1 MRRHWNP
8 SGIAAPVARYSH
20 AVLVSDHRR
29 LLAVSGQLGIAPDG
43 TMPEGC
49 EAQARLI
56 FAALDRCL
64 AEAGMGRRHVVRLN
78 TYLVDVADRAAF
90 MAVRDAWVAD
100 PPPASTLVVVKELVR
115 PEARVEVEILA
126 AA

>member
-8 SGIAAPVARYSH
+8 SGIPAPVAKYSH
-20 AVLVSDHRR
+20 AVLVSGFHK

-78 TYLVDVADRAAF
+78 TYLVDVADRPAF

-115 PEARVEVEILA
+115 PEARIEVEILA
-126 AA
+126 VA

>member
-1 MRRHWNP
+1 
-8 SGIAAPVARYSH
+8 
-20 AVLVSDHRR
+20 
-29 LLAVSGQLGIAPDG
+29 
-43 TMPEGC
+43 
-49 EAQARLI
+49 
-56 FAALDRCL
+56 
-64 AEAGMGRRHVVRLN
+64 
-78 TYLVDVADRAAF
+78 

>member
-8 SGIAAPVARYSH
+8 SGIAAPVAKYSH
-20 AVLVSDHRR
+20 AVLVTGHHK

-43 TMPEGC
+43 SMPEGC
-49 EAQARLI
+49 EAQAKLI
-56 FAALDRCL
+56 FAALDGCL
-64 AEAGMGRRHVVRLN
+64 AEAGMGRRHVIRLN
-78 TYLVDVADRAAF
+78 TYLVDLADRPTF

>member
-8 SGIAAPVARYSH
+8 SGIAAPVAKYSH
-20 AVLVSDHRR
+20 AVLVRGFDK

-43 TMPEGC
+43 SMPEGC

-64 AEAGMGRRHVVRLN
+64 IEAGMGRRHVLRLN

-90 MAVRDAWVAD
+90 MKVRDAWVED

-115 PEARVEVEILA
+115 PEARIEVEILA

>member
-8 SGIAAPVARYSH
+8 SGVTPPVAHYSH
-20 AVLVSDHRR
+20 AVLVRGFDK
-29 LLAVSGQLGIAPDG
+29 LLAVAGQLGIAPDG
-43 TMPEGC
+43 SMPEGC

-64 AEAGMGRRHVVRLN
+64 AEAGMGRRHVIRLN
-78 TYLVDVADRAAF
+78 TYLVDLADRAAF
-90 MAVRDAWVAD
+90 MKVRDEWVED

-115 PEARVEVEILA
+115 PEARLEVEILA

>member
-8 SGIAAPVARYSH
+8 SGIAAPIAKYSH
-20 AVLVSDHRR
+20 AVLVTGLQK

-49 EAQARLI
+49 EAQAKLI

-64 AEAGMGRRHVVRLN
+64 AEAGMGRRHVIRLN
-78 TYLVDVADRAAF
+78 TYLVDLADRPAF

-126 AA
+126 AS

>member
-8 SGIAAPVARYSH
+8 AGIVPPVARYSH
-20 AVLVSDHRR
+20 AVLASGHGR
-29 LLAVSGQLGIAPDG
+29 LLAVSGQLGLAPDG
-43 TMPEGC
+43 TMPEGV

-64 AEAGMGRRHVVRLN
+64 AEAGMGRRHVLRLN
-78 TYLVDVADRAAF
+78 TYLVDVADRTAF

-115 PEARVEVEILA
+115 PDARIEIELLA

>member
-1 MRRHWNP
+1 MHRHWNP
-8 SGIAAPVARYSH
+8 AGIAPPVARYSH
-20 AVLVSDHRR
+20 AVLVRGHQK

-43 TMPEGC
+43 SMPEGC
-49 EAQARLI
+49 AAQARLI

-90 MAVRDAWVAD
+90 MAERDAWVAD

-115 PEARVEVEILA
+115 PDARIEIEILA

>member
-1 MRRHWNP
+1 MRRAWNP
-8 SGIAAPVARYSH
+8 SGIAAPVANYSH
-20 AVLVSDHRR
+20 AVLVSGHRK
-29 LLAVSGQLGIAPDG
+29 LLAVSGQLGIAADG

-49 EAQARLI
+49 EAQAKLI

-64 AEAGMGRRHVVRLN
+64 AEAGMGRRHVLRLD
-78 TYLVDVADRAAF
+78 TYLVDVAARAAF

-100 PPPASTLVVVKELVR
+100 PPPASTLVVVEELVR
-115 PEARVEVEILA
+115 PEARIEVELLA